1 MFWNLLCDDKRLEKV
16 WFTGMLTHGQTEF
29 IINYIDPV
37 SGGVRSYYP
46 DFLVKKKDGTYVI
59 IEVKGDNK
67 IDDQVVLAKMNYTKQ
82 MATASSMEY
91 LLIRASEA
99 NQKIKI

>member
-1 MFWNLLCDDKRLEKV
+1 MAD
-16 WFTGMLTHGQTEF
+16 G
-29 IINYIDPV
+29 
-37 SGGVRSYYP
+37 SYQ
-46 DFLVKKKDGTYVI
+46 L